1 MDNSHNPYDHEA
13 AMKLALDTNKFAL
26 GLLYLNLN
34 RKTYGENV
42 RIYDSDKRPLYQ
54 RELNRK
60 KYEYLLETFR

>member
-1 MDNSHNPYDHEA
+1 
-13 AMKLALDTNKFAL
+13 MKLALDTNKFAL